1 MMDPAKYH
9 EINIDK
15 RANGVTV
22 ATLDRPDRLNAVN
35 ARMHSEL
42 ARLAREAHLDDE
54 VGVLVLASR
63 GRAFSAGGD
72 VGPDSGLDTSPGS
85 ALWKEARIIVDD
97 FLGCEKPILA
107 AVQGYA
113 MGLGATVAL
122 LADVVFAA
130 ESAVFADTHVT
141 MALGAGDGGQVLWP
155 LLMGAN
161 RAKYYLMTGE
171 PIDAAEAERLGLV
184 NFVVKDGDL
193 LDQTLALADRLA
205 AGPRQAIAASKI
217 GVNAYLR
224 SVADL
229 VLPITLAAEASTMQ
243 SADHAE
249 ATAAFLEGR
258 EPKYS

>member
-1 MMDPAKYH
+1 MDPATYQ
-9 EINIDK
+9 EIRIDR

-22 ATLDRPDRLNAVN
+22 ATLDRPDRRNAVN
-35 ARMHSEL
+35 AAMHGEL
-42 ARLAREAHLDDE
+42 ARLAREAHLDAE
-54 VGVLVLASR
+54 VRVLVLASR
-63 GRAFSAGGD
+63 GPAFSAGGD
-72 VGPDSGLDTSPGS
+72 ESPDGGLDTSPGS
-85 ALWKEARIIVDD
+85 RMWKEARIIVDD
-97 FLGCEKPILA
+97 FLSCEKPILA

-141 MALGAGDGGQVLWP
+141 MGLGAGDGGQVLWP
-155 LLMGAN
+155 LLMGPN

-171 PIDAAEAERLGLV
+171 RINAADAERLGLV
-184 NFVVKDGDL
+184 NFVVKTEDL

-205 AGPRQAIAASKI
+205 AGPSQAIAASKV

-224 SVADL
+224 SVAEL
-229 VLPITLAAEASTMQ
+229 VLPITLAAEAATLQ

-258 EPKYS
+258 EPDFS